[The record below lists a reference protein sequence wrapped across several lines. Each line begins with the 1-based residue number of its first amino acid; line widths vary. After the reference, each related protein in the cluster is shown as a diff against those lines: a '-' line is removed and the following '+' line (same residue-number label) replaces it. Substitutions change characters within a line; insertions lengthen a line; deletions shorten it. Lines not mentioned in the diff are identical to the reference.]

1 MKMIEG
7 YINEVLDTIQ
17 RFIPPQYLPL
27 LAAFFAAIL
36 IALYSIL
43 TWKFYRF
50 IARQD
55 ILSLNL
61 SRYNQ
66 SEHPILS
73 KLFAMILYLIEYII
87 ILPLVIFVWFS
98 VFTIMLLIL
107 SENLDINQILL
118 ITASIVGAIRIL
130 AYYEESLA
138 EEIAKQTPLT
148 LLIILISQSGFSSAN
163 KVVSNIIQ
171 IPSLISQI
179 SSFFILIMLLELV
192 LRILN
197 LIATSGNSKDE
208 D

>member
-1 MKMIEG
+1 MIEG

>member
-43 TWKFYRF
+43 TWKFYKF

-118 ITASIVGAIRIL
+118 ITAAIVGAIRIL

>member
-43 TWKFYRF
+43 TWKFYKF

>member
-1 MKMIEG
+1 MIEV

-43 TWKFYRF
+43 TWKFYKF

>member
-1 MKMIEG
+1 MIEG

-43 TWKFYRF
+43 TWKFYKF